1 MLVTRYFPTLGE
13 TGQGQQPGA
22 LRRGCQAGRKSPLL
36 LTSWCCARQTPSSRP
51 GCRSGAPPTSPQES
65 FSQNLWLLYLRLK
78 RGLTPGTKHN
88 RKADRAGE
96 REDLVLGLH
105 QRMKGLPSP
114 SVGRGWQ
121 PAITAITAGAGAE
134 ACSLHILFE
143 SSPLQ
148 KGQGCIYRN
157 VWGSLLSHLHFSLS
171 LLSSPQ
177 FPTKMK
183 SCSR

>member
-105 QRMKGLPSP
+105 QRIKRTPFPFG
-114 SVGRGWQ
+114 
-121 PAITAITAGAGAE
+121 GAGLAAGYHCHHCRSQ

>member
-22 LRRGCQAGRKSPLL
+22 LRRGCQAGRKSPSPHLL
-36 LTSWCCARQTPSSRP
+36 VLCPADTQLQAWLSLWSSPHFSPGILLPEPLAALSEAEERSHPRDKAQQESRQSWRKGRPSPGATPENRKDSLPLRWGGAGSRLSV
-51 GCRSGAPPTSPQES
+51 CRSQ
-65 FSQNLWLLYLRLK
+65 
-78 RGLTPGTKHN
+78 
-88 RKADRAGE
+88 
-96 REDLVLGLH
+96 
-105 QRMKGLPSP
+105 
-114 SVGRGWQ
+114 
-121 PAITAITAGAGAE
+121 

>member
-65 FSQNLWLLYLRLK
+65 FSKNLWLLYLRLK

-105 QRMKGLPSP
+105 QRIERTPFPFGGAGLAA
-114 SVGRGWQ
+114 GYQ
-121 PAITAITAGAGAE
+121 CAGARPVHSISCLSQAPFRRGRDVFIETSGAHS
-134 ACSLHILFE
+134 SLTCTSLYLF
-143 SSPLQ
+143 
-148 KGQGCIYRN
+148 
-157 VWGSLLSHLHFSLS
+157 
-171 LLSSPQ
+171 
-177 FPTKMK
+177 
-183 SCSR
+183 

>member
-96 REDLVLGLH
+96 REDLVLGYT
-105 QRMKGLPSP
+105 RESKGLPSP

-121 PAITAITAGAGAE
+121 PAITAITAGARPVHSISCLSQAPFRRGRDVFIETSGAHS
-134 ACSLHILFE
+134 SLTCTSLYLF
-143 SSPLQ
+143 
-148 KGQGCIYRN
+148 
-157 VWGSLLSHLHFSLS
+157 
-171 LLSSPQ
+171 
-177 FPTKMK
+177 
-183 SCSR
+183 